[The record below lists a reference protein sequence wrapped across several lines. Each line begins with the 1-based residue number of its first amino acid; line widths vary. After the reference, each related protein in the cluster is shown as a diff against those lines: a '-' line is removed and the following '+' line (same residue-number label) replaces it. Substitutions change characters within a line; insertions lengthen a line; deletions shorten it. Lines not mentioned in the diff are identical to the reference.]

1 MFIAPDQAWKV
12 VLATLLLAAIFLSV
26 FARAPRQ
33 AIARSD
39 LYRLLGSA
47 AALCCVGTTAAATH
61 HSDLAGILFA
71 AAIAVFTLATWL
83 ARGTDPEDPP
93 DDHDEPVDEQPPPEP
108 DGLPAFD
115 WAAFETQFRAYSQ
128 RDRHPAHRQD

>member
-1 MFIAPDQAWKV
+1 MVIAPDQAWKV
-12 VLATLLLAAIFLSV
+12 VLAMVLLGAIFMSV

-33 AIARSD
+33 TIARIDLFRLLASAIA
-39 LYRLLGSA
+39 
-47 AALCCVGTTAAATH
+47 LCGVGGAAAATH
-61 HSDLAGILFA
+61 HGNLAGILFA

-108 DGLPAFD
+108 DGVPAFD
-115 WAAFETQFRAYSQ
+115 WAAFESQFRAYS
-128 RDRHPAHRQD
+128 DRRRERAGSN